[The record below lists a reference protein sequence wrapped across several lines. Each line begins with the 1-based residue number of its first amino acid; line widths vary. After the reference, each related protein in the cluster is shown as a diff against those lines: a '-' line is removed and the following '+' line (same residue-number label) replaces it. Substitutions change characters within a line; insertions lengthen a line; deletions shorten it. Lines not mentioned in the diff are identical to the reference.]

1 MAIVTQDS
9 SNEEKL
15 EWIEQRCLAS
25 WRHCREY
32 GTSEYDE
39 QKILAEEILTFLFDW
54 TKEQLENY
62 WVWE

>member
-32 GTSEYDE
+32 RGSHPLHGHEDYDE
-39 QKILAEEILTFLFDW
+39 QRILAEEIAEMKL
-54 TKEQLENY
+54 
-62 WVWE
+62 